1 MMALQGACMNRP
13 YLGMQLALIVFALA
27 HHALASI
34 VLDTKGC
41 GVTKECLFKPNNC
54 DPNLDCTLG
63 IIVYVAAFNKLRVQ
77 MVAHSLLP
85 LPSLQYIAIGFSKD
99 PKMVGCGKHLHLDS

>member
-63 IIVYVAAFNKLRVQ
+63 ILMLSVHFGRSRSI
-77 MVAHSLLP
+77 
-85 LPSLQYIAIGFSKD
+85 
-99 PKMVGCGKHLHLDS
+99 LHRPP